1 MTTPFPFQSG
11 AVLQA
16 SELNAITTLP
26 INDQTAS
33 YTLVVGDV
41 GKRVVMNVASANT
54 VTIDDSIFGVGDT
67 IFIAN
72 KGAGA
77 TTVTAGAGVTINSA
91 SGLALVQNQSGQLV
105 ALSASSF
112 LFVASAGP
120 APTSGLAFISN
131 TAFTTVSSVSLPAAT
146 FSATYENYAVL
157 LNLTAASTTISFT
170 GRMRIGGADNTTSN
184 YNTNLSRVTSANAI
198 GQIGNGA
205 QTSFSLSTTDSQA
218 YYSARF
224 DFINPFAANRTF
236 ILANIAAVESG
247 VATLGLAGGLG
258 FDATTSF
265 DSFSFIANT
274 GTISGN
280 IRVYGYANS

>member
-16 SELNAITTLP
+16 AELNAITTLP
-26 INDQTAS
+26 INDQTDD

-54 VTIDDSIFGVGDT
+54 VTVDDSIFAVGDT

-77 TTVTAGAGVTINSA
+77 TTVTAGSGVTINSA

-120 APTSGLAFISN
+120 APTGGLTFIKAE
-131 TAFTTVSSVSLPAAT
+131 TIGTTVSSVTVTGA
-146 FSATYENYAVL
+146 FSSTYENYFV
-157 LNLTAASTTISFT
+157 TVSGGVASTTNFGRLTLGATATGYYKSTVYMNYNANTVNGISSSNATFWDDT
-170 GRMRIGGADNTTSN
+170 VNGTTSN
-184 YNTNLSRVTSANAI
+184 L
-198 GQIGNGA
+198 NGA
-205 QTSFSLSTTDSQA
+205 FYLFGPNVAKTTHFSSAASAATATGQVAWNLGYLNDTTQYTAFTITTNSG
-218 YYSARF
+218 
-224 DFINPFAANRTF
+224 TF
-236 ILANIAAVESG
+236 
-247 VATLGLAGGLG
+247 TGG
-258 FDATTSF
+258 TV
-265 DSFSFIANT
+265 
-274 GTISGN
+274 
-280 IRVYGYANS
+280 RVYGLANS